1 MAGSLLGRSLDPGD
15 LRGWRLLLLEAAIVY
30 ESHFGLRKK
39 PFAMTP
45 DPSFLVQTP
54 SHREALAA
62 LLYGVLEE
70 KGFILITGD
79 AGTGK
84 TTLLSHM
91 LRTIP
96 SDKVAFSLLLNPTLN
111 ADDFL
116 ESVLIDFGIEEIPAS
131 KVHRLLKLQE
141 FLMAARSSGR
151 ICVLVAD
158 EAHQLSDEVL
168 EEIRL
173 LTNFEN
179 ADRKLLQII
188 LAGQTELRN
197 ILNMEELR
205 QVKQRIAVRCD
216 LRPLTSAE
224 IAQYMGVRWA
234 RAGAS
239 DGPPFDEGAI
249 QTIARASKGI
259 PRVINALCD
268 NALTLIYATGD
279 PCVTAEHALQVARD
293 LDLDGASLQA
303 VALQP
308 PPPQGAL
315 ALPSLGPAP
324 HSREAG
330 GRRLRIRIRR

>member
-1 MAGSLLGRSLDPGD
+1 M
-15 LRGWRLLLLEAAIVY
+15 Y
-30 ESHFGLRKK
+30 ESHFGLQKK

-54 SHREALAA
+54 SHREALAS

-70 KGFILITGD
+70 KGFMLITGD

-96 SDKVAFSLLLNPTLN
+96 SSKVAFSLLLNPTLN
-111 ADDFL
+111 PDEFL

-141 FLMAARSSGR
+141 FLMAARRSGR
-151 ICVLVAD
+151 ICVLVVD

-197 ILNMEELR
+197 ILNTEGLR

-224 IAQYMGVRWA
+224 ITQYMGVRWA

-239 DGPPFDEGAI
+239 GGPPFNEGAV
-249 QTIARASKGI
+249 QAIARASKGI

-268 NALTLIYATGD
+268 NALALIFATGD
-279 PCVTAEHALQVARD
+279 ACVTAEHALQVARD
-293 LDLDGASLQA
+293 LDLDGTDLQA
-303 VALQP
+303 VALQQP
-308 PPPQGAL
+308 AAQGAL
-315 ALPSLGPAP
+315 GLPRPGPVKG
-324 HSREAG
+324 SREAG
-330 GRRLRIRIRR
+330 GLRLRIRLRK

>member
-1 MAGSLLGRSLDPGD
+1 
-15 LRGWRLLLLEAAIVY
+15 
-30 ESHFGLRKK
+30 
-39 PFAMTP
+39 MTP

-70 KGFILITGD
+70 KGFIMITGD

-111 ADDFL
+111 ADEFL

-141 FLMAARSSGR
+141 FLMAARRSGR

-188 LAGQTELRN
+188 LAGQTELRH
-197 ILNMEELR
+197 ILNMEQLR

-234 RAGAS
+234 RAGANN
-239 DGPPFDEGAI
+239 GPPFDDGAI

-259 PRVINALCD
+259 PRVINAMCD
-268 NALTLIYATGD
+268 NALALIFATGD
-279 PCVTAEHALQVARD
+279 PCVTAEHALLVAHD
-293 LDLDGASLQA
+293 LDLDGADLQA
-303 VALQP
+303 AARQQ
-308 PPPQGAL
+308 PPPQGPL
-315 ALPSLGPAP
+315 ALPGPEKR
-324 HSREAG
+324 SRETG
-330 GRRLRIRIRR
+330 GTRLRIRLRR